1 MHYYP
6 PFEVLCLKRKE
17 DPHEAPAVLKT
28 PVLWAWHKLFQGA
41 QGCGSF
47 RLCRGCWEP
56 LSPRY
61 VLLSGLGRHCSVE
74 MGPPSTPGTTGRCL
88 PSVSLVLLWFPMS
101 SSRVLGLSELIFLDQ
116 GRSSG
121 FKKNGSLGIKQIPL
135 PAQ

>member
-1 MHYYP
+1 MKP
-6 PFEVLCLKRKE
+6 LLFSKR
-17 DPHEAPAVLKT
+17 
-28 PVLWAWHKLFQGA
+28 LFCGLGTNSSGTELPGLQGV